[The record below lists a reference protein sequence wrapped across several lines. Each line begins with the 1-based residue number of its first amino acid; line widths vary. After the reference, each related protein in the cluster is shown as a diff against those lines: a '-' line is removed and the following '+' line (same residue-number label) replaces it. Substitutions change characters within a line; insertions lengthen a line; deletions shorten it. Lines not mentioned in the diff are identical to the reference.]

1 MIPTDM
7 LKRGHKSNP
16 RNGVQNCR
24 ISVLVMSFTLMLMLV
39 LVYLLLHTD
48 GEESYT
54 KTDNDSEKLSL
65 DHEFPN
71 PKQKWNS
78 FDSLVKFHPTKE
90 FRNGTDLIWQVPELS
105 PKGVLF
111 VAHGCNGRAINF
123 WDQTLECPDC
133 IGLPEERLLVL
144 HALARGFAVITISS
158 ARTCWTYG
166 KEVLV
171 VKDVIEWW
179 ISKRKLEKLPLVALG
194 ASSGGY
200 FVSVLATTM
209 KFNSIVIMIAEGMFE
224 EMDIKRDYPPTL
236 FVHMP
241 KDFGRQRKI
250 DEYVEILK
258 DTGIDVGVV
267 ECMEFPLSANTLSDR
282 IPGLDQ
288 NLSGKLFE
296 FLKEKGFVD
305 KNGYMRRDG
314 RAIKWKEAL
323 QEKKT
328 VSLDK
333 HLVPHIQEELNL
345 AYAYHE
351 MTSVHSDQIFKWFE
365 SHISLLDL
373 TCDALGI

>member
-16 RNGVQNCR
+16 RNGVLNCR
-24 ISVLVMSFTLMLMLV
+24 VSVLVMFFTLMLMLV
-39 LVYLLLHTD
+39 LVYLLLQTD
-48 GEESYT
+48 GEENYT
-54 KTDNDSEKLSL
+54 KRNNDSEKLSL
-65 DHEFPN
+65 DHELPN
-71 PKQKWNS
+71 PKQKWNG
-78 FDSLVKFHPTKE
+78 FDSLVQFHPTKE
-90 FRNGTDLIWQVPELS
+90 FRNGTDLIWQVPESS

-123 WDQTLECPDC
+123 WDRTAECPDC

-166 KEVLV
+166 KELLV
-171 VKDVIEWW
+171 VKDIIEWW

-200 FVSVLATTM
+200 FVSVLASTM

-241 KDFGRQRKI
+241 KDFGRKQKI

-267 ECMEFPLSANTLSDR
+267 ECVEFPLSANTLSDR

-296 FLKEKGFVD
+296 FFKEKGFID
-305 KNGYMRRDG
+305 KDGYMRRDG
-314 RAIKWKEAL
+314 RAIKWKEVL
-323 QEKKT
+323 EEKKT
-328 VSLDK
+328 VLLDK
-333 HLVPHIQEELNL
+333 HLVPHIDEELNL
-345 AYAYHE
+345 AFAYHE
-351 MTSVHSDQIFKWFE
+351 MTSVHSDQIFRWFE
-365 SHISLLDL
+365 SHIS
-373 TCDALGI
+373 